1 MKNVLFITYF
11 FPPAFSSGVFRP
23 TKFVK
28 YLSKH
33 GNWNPIVLTLNP
45 ELHKQ
50 PNINQNLLNDIPSD
64 LEIYY
69 VNSIQPNEKS
79 DENFRKF
86 YHEVHIPDAEI
97 GSLMHFVI
105 KGLEII
111 NSQKI
116 DLIYCTI
123 PPFTL
128 GTVGTIL
135 KNVTG
140 VPLVVDYRDGWATGN
155 DINKYRSKE
164 GVMLN
169 SYFES
174 EMLKS
179 VDGIITVDEK
189 LGEIILKNT
198 SNIPM
203 SIIPNGYDTDDLNSI
218 NRTNIKNAT
227 TNKYTIVCC
236 GFIYTAYET
245 YLKKILQAIASLVEH
260 NMNIEFIIAG
270 DVQNSKF
277 LDELKSYDFVNY
289 LGGVPFEESLD
300 LISNADINLV
310 VDILS
315 TSAGSKFYNL
325 LLANRY
331 IFSLVNKENEFIRD
345 FLEDYPYKTVLP
357 LESSEEKINES
368 IIEIL
373 ELDKTDLYLDSEEVL
388 ERYKEYDREYNTYK
402 LESFFIQVLNS
413 GNMQEK

>member
-1 MKNVLFITYF
+1 
-11 FPPAFSSGVFRP
+11 
-23 TKFVK
+23 
-28 YLSKH
+28 
-33 GNWNPIVLTLNP
+33 
-45 ELHKQ
+45 
-50 PNINQNLLNDIPSD
+50 
-64 LEIYY
+64 
-69 VNSIQPNEKS
+69 
-79 DENFRKF
+79 
-86 YHEVHIPDAEI
+86 
-97 GSLMHFVI
+97 
-105 KGLEII
+105 
-111 NSQKI
+111 
-116 DLIYCTI
+116 
-123 PPFTL
+123 
-128 GTVGTIL
+128 
-135 KNVTG
+135 
-140 VPLVVDYRDGWATGN
+140 
-155 DINKYRSKE
+155 
-164 GVMLN
+164 
-169 SYFES
+169 
-174 EMLKS
+174 
-179 VDGIITVDEK
+179 
-189 LGEIILKNT
+189 
-198 SNIPM
+198 
-203 SIIPNGYDTDDLNSI
+203 
-218 NRTNIKNAT
+218 
-227 TNKYTIVCC
+227 
-236 GFIYTAYET
+236 
-245 YLKKILQAIASLVEH
+245 
-260 NMNIEFIIAG
+260 MNIEFIIAG

>member
-33 GNWNPIVLTLNP
+33 DNWNPIVLTLNS
-45 ELHKQ
+45 ELHKH
-50 PNINQNLLNDIPSD
+50 PNINQKLQSDIPSD

-69 VNSIQPNEKS
+69 VNSIQPNENS
-79 DENFRKF
+79 DENFRKY

-111 NSQKI
+111 NSKKI

-140 VPLVVDYRDGWATGN
+140 VPLVVDYRDGWARGN

-164 GVMLN
+164 GIMLN
-169 SYFES
+169 SYFEL

-179 VDGIITVDEK
+179 ADGIITVDEK

-198 SNIPM
+198 SNVPLE
-203 SIIPNGYDTDDLNSI
+203 IIPNGYDKDDLKKI
-218 NRTNIKNAT
+218 NEIKGQHKINE
-227 TNKYTIVCC
+227 KYTIVCC

-245 YLKKILQAIASLVEH
+245 YLKNIINSMERLNSQNI
-260 NMNIEFIIAG
+260 NIEFIIAG
-270 DVQNSKF
+270 DMQNSSF
-277 LDELKSYDFVNY
+277 SSELQKYDFVKY
-289 LGGVPFEESLD
+289 LGGVSFEESLN
-300 LISNADINLV
+300 LISSADINLA

-331 IFSLVNKENEFIRD
+331 IFSLVNKDNEFIQE
-345 FLEDYPYKTVLP
+345 FLKDYPYKTILP
-357 LESSEEKINES
+357 LETSEEEISEAIKT
-368 IIEIL
+368 IL
-373 ELDKTDLYLDSEEVL
+373 ELDKTDLYLDRDEVL
-388 ERYKEYDREYNTYK
+388 ARYKEYDREHNTYK
-402 LESFFIQVLNS
+402 LEEFFDLIVGQL
-413 GNMQEK
+413 

>member
-198 SNIPM
+198 SNIPIA
-203 SIIPNGYDTDDLNSI
+203 IIPNGYDKDDLKKI
-218 NRTNIKNAT
+218 NEIKRQNKI
-227 TNKYTIVCC
+227 NGKYTIVCC
-236 GFIYTAYET
+236 GFIYTAYEP
-245 YLKKILQAIASLVEH
+245 YLKNILNAIERVKSKNL
-260 NMNIEFIIAG
+260 NNIEFILAG
-270 DVQNSKF
+270 DMQNSSF
-277 LDELKSYDFVNY
+277 SAELQKYDFVNY
-289 LGGVPFEESLD
+289 LGRVSFEESLS
-300 LISNADINLV
+300 LISSADINLA

-331 IFSLVNKENEFIRD
+331 IFSLVNKENEFIHD
-345 FLEDYPYKTVLP
+345 FMEDYPYKTILP
-357 LESSEEKINES
+357 LETSEEEISEAIKD
-368 IIEIL
+368 IL
-373 ELDKTDLYLDSEEVL
+373 EQDKTGLYLKNDEVL
-388 ERYKEYDREYNTYK
+388 TKYKEYDREYSTSK
-402 LESFFIQVLNS
+402 LENFFDEILKN
-413 GNMQEK
+413 K